1 MAFRL
6 QDLCKTTRRAAGNG
20 LPRLF
25 PRVLGDDRLDPRLG
39 IAIRFF
45 ETHLGQPRGALDDEA
60 LMTLFGDPRLA
71 RGLIRCLARSY
82 RYRDRPLA
90 DILGTERAAA
100 LTARGLG
107 TSRDLRAL
115 AYRRANQAG
124 GFVSPAHRADFLV
137 HLVDDLEP
145 TELEQVLWLDAADQ
159 AVLVREGSI
168 PTAAIGLLPLSA
180 ASLAVEAGA
189 LRALAERLSCII
201 LVPQEGPCDIPADL
215 PIVPCSDGHLAMRLA
230 DCLERYGAGD
240 THNALPEWLAALIDG
255 ARAAGSLAESELAR
269 RLDCAEEEVGARL
282 TPLTN
287 TVGDMVYIDGFGLCT
302 ATLLEHARTL
312 IDEETADNQGR
323 LELTGLGRRLR
334 RLVGRNEGLHAL
346 IAHLSGEL
354 RPVA

>member
-45 ETHLGQPRGALDDEA
+45 ETHLGQPRGELDAEA

-71 RGLIRCLARSY
+71 RGLIHCLARSY

-107 TSRDLRAL
+107 TPRDLRAL

-159 AVLVREGSI
+159 AVLVRAGSI
-168 PTAAIGLLPLSA
+168 PTAADIRACYNVQVLETLLSTAPESRFALRGNPA
-180 ASLAVEAGA
+180 CVEAVAARHGVQARVEGA
-189 LRALAERLSCII
+189 TVTLYGRPDAVGVDTTRRTRGTGSPDPSDQWNTRLWH
-201 LVPQEGPCDIPADL
+201 
-215 PIVPCSDGHLAMRLA
+215 SDGPTGRTAVRSTA
-230 DCLERYGAGD
+230 RYGPAGQGIAAILLGGSSINMGSSRYGRACHPD
-240 THNALPEWLAALIDG
+240 PATAWTVSRVAPALV
-255 ARAAGSLAESELAR
+255 ARATGRCAGAP
-269 RLDCAEEEVGARL
+269 V
-282 TPLTN
+282 
-287 TVGDMVYIDGFGLCT
+287 
-302 ATLLEHARTL
+302 ARTRS
-312 IDEETADNQGR
+312 A
-323 LELTGLGRRLR
+323 
-334 RLVGRNEGLHAL
+334 
-346 IAHLSGEL
+346 
-354 RPVA
+354 P